1 MSGTVEQVALRTM
14 RVRSLSGEQITVA
27 NDDLLNTRLRI
38 YKRMA

>member
-1 MSGTVEQVALRTM
+1 M

-27 NDDLLNTRLRI
+27 NGDLLNTRLRN